1 MRMYTKA
8 DDAESYSAGAGTKY
22 GVQLKD
28 EEGNPYRLKFSDM
41 AKLEYDDPKWDLFIK
56 QMTLDDLFNM

>member
-1 MRMYTKA
+1 MKKGLDMRVYTKA

-28 EEGNPYRLKFSDM
+28 EEGNPYPLLYM
-41 AKLEYDDPKWDLFIK
+41 KLR
-56 QMTLDDLFNM
+56 